1 MTMKHLKI
9 CLLTAAFALSALLT
23 GCGGD
28 TTVQSEAETS
38 SVQAAASSETETGSE
53 TITITDH
60 AGNTVTLPKDIE
72 RIAVCNILPL
82 PSVLTVFFD
91 SAEKIVAMAPGSMA
105 AAENGLLGELYPEL
119 LKADTSAIGDAD
131 VNTEELMK
139 LDPQVVFYSASNPQ
153 IGESL
158 TNAGFNAVAISV
170 NKWEYNTVETLNQ
183 WMELLGQIFPGND
196 RTELVKQYSEESMA
210 LVQERT
216 ASLSDEDRARVF
228 FLFNYSE
235 SAIVTSGK
243 NFFGQF
249 WADAIGA
256 VNVAEELQ
264 DDNSVKVTLEQV
276 YAWDPDIILMTNFT
290 TAQPKDLYEN
300 TVGSYDWSTVQAIQQ
315 EQVYKMPLGMYRS
328 YTPGVD
334 TPITLLWL
342 AKTVYPDLFADIDI
356 TQETIDYYQTV
367 FGVTLTAEQAEAI
380 FAPSAA
386 AGQVHVSR

>member
-1 MTMKHLKI
+1 MKHLKY
-9 CLLTAAFALSALLT
+9 CLLATVFALSVLLA
-23 GCGGD
+23 GCGG
-28 TTVQSEAETS
+28 TNSVSAPAESQAEAET
-38 SVQAAASSETETGSE
+38 
-53 TITITDH
+53 ITVTDH
-60 AGNTVTLPKDIE
+60 IGNTVTLPRDIQ

-105 AAENGLLGELYPEL
+105 AAENGLLGELYPEIL
-119 LKADTSAIGDAD
+119 QADTGAIGDAD

-158 TNAGFNAVAISV
+158 TNAGFNAVALSV
-170 NKWEYNTVETLNQ
+170 NKWEYNAVETLNQ

-196 RTELVKQYSEESMA
+196 RTELVKTYSEESMN
-210 LVQERT
+210 LVSERT
-216 ASLSDEDRARVF
+216 AGLSDEERAQVF
-228 FLFNYSE
+228 FLFNYNE
-235 SAIVTSGK
+235 TAIVTSGK

-256 VNVAEELQ
+256 VNVAEELE

-276 YAWDPDIILMTNFT
+276 YAWDPDVVLMTNFT
-290 TAQPKDLYEN
+290 TAQPEDLYQN
-300 TVGSYDWSTVQAIQQ
+300 TVGSYDWSGVQAVEQK
-315 EQVYKMPLGMYRS
+315 QVYKMPLGMYRS

-356 TQETIDYYQTV
+356 TEKTIEYYQTV
-367 FGVTLTAEQAEAI
+367 FGVTLTSEQAEAI